1 MYFFLILVKIIKGDT
16 MLEQALQVVLRSLI
30 SLTVLFFVTKL
41 IGRKQV
47 SELSLFD
54 YTIGISIGNFAAES
68 TMNFDISFIH
78 GIVAVATYGIVAY
91 LVSIVTMKSILLRR
105 LFIGAPIVVIE
116 NGKIL
121 ERSMKKLRIDINDL
135 LEQVRNAGYF
145 DLSTVEYA
153 LMEPNGKLS
162 ILLKSEYQPVIN
174 KDMNI
179 KLDKACLCTNVM
191 IDGVIMSKNLNC
203 IGKDETW
210 LIHELKVKGYKTY
223 NKIILVTVD
232 NNEKLTVYEKNA
244 SKKPLQLLE

>member
-1 MYFFLILVKIIKGDT
+1 MYFFKVFVKIINGDT
-16 MLEQALQVVLRSLI
+16 MLDQALQVVLRSLM

-41 IGRKQV
+41 IGRKKV

-68 TMNFDISFIH
+68 TMNFDIPFIH
-78 GIVAVATYGIVAY
+78 GIVAVVTYGIVAY

-105 LFIGAPIVVIE
+105 FLIGYPMVVIE

-121 ERSMKKLRIDINDL
+121 EKSMKKLRIDINDL

-191 IDGVIMSKNLNC
+191 IDGIIMSKNLEC

-223 NKIILVTVD
+223 NKIMLVTVD
-232 NNEKLTVYEKNA
+232 NNEKLTIYEKN
-244 SKKPLQLLE
+244 SDKNPIQLLE

>member
-1 MYFFLILVKIIKGDT
+1 
-16 MLEQALQVVLRSLI
+16 MLEQAMQVVIRSLI
-30 SLTVLFFVTKL
+30 SLIVLFFITKL

-68 TMNFDISFIH
+68 TMNFEIPFIH
-78 GIVAVATYGIVAY
+78 GVVAVVTFGIVAY

-105 LFIGAPIVVIE
+105 FLIGAPIVVIE
-116 NGKIL
+116 KGKIL
-121 ERSMKKLRIDINDL
+121 ENSMKKLRIDINDL

-179 KLDKACLCTNVM
+179 KISKASLCTNVM
-191 IDGVIMSKNLNC
+191 IDGIIMSNNLKY

-223 NKIILVTVD
+223 NNIILVTVD
-232 NNEKLTVYEKNA
+232 NNEKLTIYEKNKNKNPA
-244 SKKPLQLLE
+244 QLLE

>member
-1 MYFFLILVKIIKGDT
+1 MYFFLFLVKIINGDI
-16 MLEQALQVVLRSLI
+16 MLEQGLQVIIRSLI

-68 TMNFDISFIH
+68 TMNFEMPFIY
-78 GIVAVATYGIVAY
+78 GLVAVVTFGLVAY
-91 LVSIVTMKSILLRR
+91 LVSIITMKSILLRR
-105 LFIGAPIVVIE
+105 FLIGSPIVVIE

-135 LEQVRNAGYF
+135 LEQIRSAGYF

-162 ILLKSEYQPVIN
+162 ILPKSEYQQVIN
-174 KDMNI
+174 KDLNI
-179 KLDKACLCTNVM
+179 KLNKACLCANVM
-191 IDGVIMSKNLNC
+191 IDGEIMSKNLKC
-203 IGKDETW
+203 IGKDEVW
-210 LIHELKVKGYKTY
+210 LIHELKIKGYKSY
-223 NKIILVTVD
+223 DKIMLVTVD
-232 NNEKLTVYEKNA
+232 NNEKVTIYEKNGD
-244 SKKPLQLLE
+244 KKPIKLLE